1 MFKKLHRQMTIFASL
16 ITSGILILMAVSCL
30 VISERGLTHNTYE
43 RFLNNGNSCVA
54 YLEDQTVLSHK
65 WILEAKQEYKVEFR
79 IRNNGKRLYF
89 DKLDT
94 ESQNRDQKGRGSEL
108 CRKYADRGC
117 QNFREEQGLDVDYME
132 ASLFPKRFILKLQ
145 IFMPVQP

>member
-54 YLEDQTVLSHK
+54 YLENQTVLSHK
-65 WILEAKQEYKVEFR
+65 WILEAKQEYKVEFLHSGITEKSCILISWIQKAKIR
-79 IRNNGKRLYF
+79 IKR
-89 DKLDT
+89 
-94 ESQNRDQKGRGSEL
+94 
-108 CRKYADRGC
+108 
-117 QNFREEQGLDVDYME
+117 
-132 ASLFPKRFILKLQ
+132 KRI
-145 IFMPVQP
+145 

>member
-54 YLEDQTVLSHK
+54 YLEIRLCFLTSGYWKQSRNTK
-65 WILEAKQEYKVEFR
+65 WNFAFGI
-79 IRNNGKRLYF
+79 
-89 DKLDT
+89 T
-94 ESQNRDQKGRGSEL
+94 EK
-108 CRKYADRGC
+108 AV
-117 QNFREEQGLDVDYME
+117 F
-132 ASLFPKRFILKLQ
+132 
-145 IFMPVQP
+145 

>member
-1 MFKKLHRQMTIFASL
+1 MTIFASL

-54 YLEDQTVLSHK
+54 YLENQTVLSHK

-79 IRNNGKRLYF
+79 IRNNGKSCILI
-89 DKLDT
+89 
-94 ESQNRDQKGRGSEL
+94 SWIQKAKIRIK
-108 CRKYADRGC
+108 RKR
-117 QNFREEQGLDVDYME
+117 
-132 ASLFPKRFILKLQ
+132 I
-145 IFMPVQP
+145 

>member
-1 MFKKLHRQMTIFASL
+1 MTIFASL

-54 YLEDQTVLSHK
+54 YLENQTVLSHK

-79 IRNNGKRLYF
+79 IRNNG
-89 DKLDT
+89 
-94 ESQNRDQKGRGSEL
+94 
-108 CRKYADRGC
+108 
-117 QNFREEQGLDVDYME
+117 NFYTVYQFLTVLAVTAA
-132 ASLFPKRFILKLQ
+132 ASN
-145 IFMPVQP
+145 